1 MNLNQINTRIETL
14 DFLRGFALI
23 GIMLVNIV
31 VIANIGIPE
40 SSQDITYKKFLDFF
54 IESKFFSIFSYLF
67 GIGFYIFMQRA
78 EEKPGNKYFIYLR
91 RILILAIFGLI
102 HMQLQP
108 GEALVVYSIF
118 GLLLIPFFNLNKFIN
133 LVIGI
138 LLLIMVLYLD
148 AKILTPLPY
157 FILGLASAQ
166 FGMIFK
172 FNRYK
177 IWSVVALISGII
189 STIGWYL
196 LEKAYVV
203 PNFKLLRQKSEV
215 SINHYAE
222 NVDHYHHLI
231 TIFSPFM
238 SIFYAS
244 CLILLLNIS
253 WARKVLSPL
262 KYYGSMALTNYIG
275 QTLLIY
281 LAISIFSGKHW
292 THVDTLWIC
301 VCVYVFQLLISTYW
315 LKYFKLGPLEY
326 IWKIATYMKKIKI
339 IK

>member
-1 MNLNQINTRIETL
+1 
-14 DFLRGFALI
+14 
-23 GIMLVNIV
+23 
-31 VIANIGIPE
+31 
-40 SSQDITYKKFLDFF
+40 
-54 IESKFFSIFSYLF
+54 
-67 GIGFYIFMQRA
+67 
-78 EEKPGNKYFIYLR
+78 
-91 RILILAIFGLI
+91 
-102 HMQLQP
+102 
-108 GEALVVYSIF
+108 
-118 GLLLIPFFNLNKFIN
+118 
-133 LVIGI
+133 
-138 LLLIMVLYLD
+138 
-148 AKILTPLPY
+148 
-157 FILGLASAQ
+157 
-166 FGMIFK
+166 
-172 FNRYK
+172 
-177 IWSVVALISGII
+177 
-189 STIGWYL
+189 
-196 LEKAYVV
+196 
-203 PNFKLLRQKSEV
+203 
-215 SINHYAE
+215 
-222 NVDHYHHLI
+222 
-231 TIFSPFM
+231 M